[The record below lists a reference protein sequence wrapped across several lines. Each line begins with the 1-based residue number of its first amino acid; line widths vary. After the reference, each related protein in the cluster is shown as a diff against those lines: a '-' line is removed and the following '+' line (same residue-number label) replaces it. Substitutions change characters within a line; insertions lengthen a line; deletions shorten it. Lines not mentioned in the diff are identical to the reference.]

1 MQDMKMLYAD
11 LSGEPQSQS
20 KPAPVALKKGPAGR
34 PMPFSH
40 HFGGLAALQEAAP
53 TKQKSKSPV
62 RQQSKSPAR
71 VSQQAKS
78 PARAPQ
84 VAKFSSGKSPIVKR

>member
-1 MQDMKMLYAD
+1 MNMLYAE
-11 LSGEPQSQS
+11 LSGVPQSQS

-53 TKQKSKSPV
+53 TQQKSILKQGSKSPARA

-71 VSQQAKS
+71 ASQIVRKVQSKS
-78 PARAPQ
+78 PA
-84 VAKFSSGKSPIVKR
+84 VKR

>member
-53 TKQKSKSPV
+53 TK
-62 RQQSKSPAR
+62 
-71 VSQQAKS
+71 
-78 PARAPQ
+78 
-84 VAKFSSGKSPIVKR
+84 